1 MAEHTT
7 AILQTCVCPFVSTA
21 YILALLFL
29 QAPVKG
35 YKRLHTSVVH
45 VYTVLPKLNVYVSH
59 IPKCLFQHCMA
70 ASNALHASI
79 TLTSSIPFAILTSN
93 RSTFR
98 SFPCFQGQVNIM
110 WRWSQT
116 CLGLV
121 ADLSATRLC
130 RRPGSATRVSDKVW
144 SGRVAVV
151 GFSLYRYQK
160 HHTGLRRIQW
170 TRLLGYVTWTIAIF
184 TKTNCSQQQY
194 VTTNIRFTIWH
205 WNKPVYMQIN
215 LYERIYTQ
223 LKGRQQQQQGSNVNI
238 CLKRDSSTVIN
249 K

>member
-1 MAEHTT
+1 MFCTFISLIDVGLVAEHTT

-79 TLTSSIPFAILTSN
+79 TLSSSIPFAILTSN

-98 SFPCFQGQVNIM
+98 SFPRFQGQVNIM

-130 RRPGSATRVSDKVW
+130 RRPGSATQVSDKVW
-144 SGRVAVV
+144 SGRVGSGRVAVV
-151 GFSLYRYQK
+151 GFSLNAAIWRCYWVGGWGIP
-160 HHTGLRRIQW
+160 TG
-170 TRLLGYVTWTIAIF
+170 
-184 TKTNCSQQQY
+184 N
-194 VTTNIRFTIWH
+194 
-205 WNKPVYMQIN
+205 
-215 LYERIYTQ
+215 
-223 LKGRQQQQQGSNVNI
+223 
-238 CLKRDSSTVIN
+238 
-249 K
+249 